1 MSETED
7 AAAVLAVHNGWFK
20 SNVGLDADAMLD
32 FFPKSPIDSPSYLQF
47 NLNGLTY
54 NGAPEKEKLWR
65 NLKAIGVN
73 ITRIEDTGEPLV
85 QVFGDTALL
94 TSEGVAELEM
104 PSATGKLETPGPTRF
119 RNTEFYRRDD
129 GAGGSDW
136 RIWHM
141 HVSEAAAEGSLKYGT
156 E

>member
-1 MSETED
+1 MTTD
-7 AAAVLAVHNGWFK
+7 AEAVLAVHNGWFA
-20 SNVGLDADAMLD
+20 SNVNLDADAMLRY
-32 FFPKSPIDSPSYLQF
+32 FPEGSAESPGYLQF

-54 NGAPEKEKLWR
+54 NGAPEKYKLWQ
-65 NLKAIGVN
+65 NLRAVGVN
-73 ITRIEDTGEPLV
+73 ITRIEDVGEPWV

-94 TSEGVAELEM
+94 TSEGVAELVM
-104 PSATGKLETPGPTRF
+104 PNATTGKLENPGPTRF

-129 GAGGSDW
+129 GAGNSDW

-141 HVSEAAAEGSLKYGT
+141 HVSEAAPEGSPKYVT

>member
-1 MSETED
+1 MSDD

-20 SNVGLDADAMLD
+20 SNVGLDADAMLE
-32 FFPKSPIDSPSYLQF
+32 FFPKSEGYLQF

-73 ITRIEDTGEPLV
+73 ITRIEDTSEPLV

-104 PSATGKLETPGPTRF
+104 PSATGKLESPGPTRF
-119 RNTEFYRRDD
+119 RNTEFYRRTD
-129 GAGGSDW
+129 GTGGSAGGGDW
-136 RIWHM
+136 KIWHM
-141 HVSEAAAEGSLKYGT
+141 HVSEAAGEGSLKYGT

>member
-1 MSETED
+1 MTTD
-7 AAAVLAVHNGWFK
+7 AEAVLAVHDGWFR
-20 SNVGLDADAMLD
+20 SNLGLDADAMPQY
-32 FFPKSPIDSPSYLQF
+32 FPKSEGYLQF

-54 NGAPEKEKLWR
+54 HGAEEKEKLWR
-65 NLKAIGVN
+65 NLRAIGVN
-73 ITRIEDTGEPLV
+73 ITRIEDTVPPVV

-104 PSATGKLETPGPTRF
+104 PNAVGKLETPGPTRF
-119 RNTEFYRRDD
+119 RNTEFYRRTD

-141 HVSEAAAEGSLKYGT
+141 HVSEAAPEGSLKYGT